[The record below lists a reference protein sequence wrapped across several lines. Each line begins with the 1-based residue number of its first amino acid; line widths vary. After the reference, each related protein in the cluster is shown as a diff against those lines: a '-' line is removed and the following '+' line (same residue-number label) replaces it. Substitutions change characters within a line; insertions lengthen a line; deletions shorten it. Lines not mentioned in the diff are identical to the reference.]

1 MSTAPAS
8 HLESREPLLTV
19 RTSSGISNDAL
30 LSGACAVLL
39 LAPLCFGAVQWWA
52 IFGLEATATLLF
64 ALWAVR
70 QWLGKELNVVRNPL
84 YAPMLTF
91 IGLVAAQC
99 VLGVTSYQYAT
110 YTHLLL
116 YVAYGMLA
124 FIATQSLRRSS
135 QLRNLSWA
143 VCSYGGVVALFALL
157 QGLSPNGKLYWIWA
171 LEQNGLIYGPYVN
184 HNHYAG
190 LMEMLT
196 PFPLVLA
203 NSRFPDQ
210 NHKFALIGVVALM
223 AGTIFLS
230 GSRGGMLAFA
240 VQLIALAVLLSRRPE
255 KNWKQPGLLIAVM
268 VAMIALLFW
277 IGGSELTHRLVSIH
291 TETRQELSGGTRL
304 SIDRDSLRM
313 WTKRPLLGWG
323 FGTFPD
329 VYPQFRS
336 FYTSFFVNQAHND
349 YLQLL
354 VETGLAGFAVAVW
367 FLVLMSRSALRKLG
381 DWTQTP
387 NGVLTA
393 GCLLG
398 VLGILVHSFLDFNL
412 QIPANAALFYALCAV
427 AAAEPVSE
435 SLRRR
440 VRRRSSSILEIGP
453 PVTTPQGAPVDGS
466 PPIE

>member
-1 MSTAPAS
+1 MSTAAAS
-8 HLESREPLLTV
+8 HIEPREPLLTV
-19 RTSSGISNDAL
+19 RTPPRISNNAL
-30 LSGACAVLL
+30 LGGTCAVLL

-52 IFGLEATATLLF
+52 IFGLEACATLLF

-70 QWLGKELNVVRNPL
+70 QWIGKELNVVSNPL
-84 YAPMLTF
+84 YSPMLAF
-91 IGLVAAQC
+91 VGLAALQYS
-99 VLGVTSYQYAT
+99 LGLTAYRYAT

-116 YVAYGMLA
+116 YLAYGMVA

-135 QLRNLSWA
+135 QLQNLSWA
-143 VCSYGGVVALFALL
+143 VCAYGGAVALFALL
-157 QGLSPNGKLYWIWA
+157 QGLAPNGKLYWIWA

-190 LMEMLT
+190 LMELLT

-203 NSRFPDQ
+203 NSRFTHQ
-210 NHKFALIGVVALM
+210 NQKFALIGVGALM

-240 VQLIALAVLLSRRPE
+240 VQLIALALLLSRRPE

-268 VAMIALLFW
+268 VAMIAVLFW
-277 IGGSELTHRLVSIH
+277 IGGSELTRRLVSIH
-291 TETRQELSGGTRL
+291 TETHQELSGGTRL
-304 SIDRDSLRM
+304 SIDRDSVRM

-349 YLQLL
+349 YLQFL
-354 VETGLAGFAVAVW
+354 VETGLAGVAVALW
-367 FLVLMSRSALRKLG
+367 FLTLMARRAVRKLKN
-381 DWTQTP
+381 WTETP

-412 QIPANAALFYALCAV
+412 QIPANAALFYVLCAV
-427 AAAEPVSE
+427 AASEPVAE

-440 VRRRSSSILEIGP
+440 VRRRSDSVLEIGP
-453 PVTTPQGAPVDGS
+453 PVTGSQGAQTDGS
-466 PPIE
+466 PLIE